1 METKTYILND
11 NWFIATDPDNTGISD
26 NWQNA
31 IQESCIPA
39 FVPSIIQQFFP
50 SYHGVAWYW
59 NTFKNTLSMGN
70 DRVLLRFGGVDY
82 KATVWLNGVLLG
94 SYEGGETP
102 FDFDV
107 TDYLKEDN
115 LLAVRVLNPTDK
127 MIDGAYFGPDF
138 PAYFIK
144 ANKIKVRKYKKT
156 NWINSGN
163 EEVDDRLKRWPKS
176 NTKKQH
182 D

>member
-26 NWQNA
+26 NWQNT
-31 IQESCIPA
+31 IQKSSVPA

-94 SYEGGETP
+94 SYEGGE
-102 FDFDV
+102 
-107 TDYLKEDN
+107 
-115 LLAVRVLNPTDK
+115 R
-127 MIDGAYFGPDF
+127 
-138 PAYFIK
+138 
-144 ANKIKVRKYKKT
+144 
-156 NWINSGN
+156 
-163 EEVDDRLKRWPKS
+163 
-176 NTKKQH
+176 
-182 D
+182 

>member
-11 NWFIATDPDNTGISD
+11 NWFITTDPQNVGIND

-50 SYHGVAWYW
+50 SYLGVAWYW
-59 NTFKNTLSMGN
+59 YSFKNTLSVGN
-70 DRVLLRFGGVDY
+70 DWVLLRFGGVDY
-82 KATVWLNGVLLG
+82 KATVWLNGILLG

-115 LLAVRVLNPTDK
+115 LLAVRVLNPSDK
-127 MIDGAYFGPDF
+127 MIDGMTLMSTPHRNKVMKPSAGSNLNHGGIWFGVTLECAP
-138 PAYFIK
+138 
-144 ANKIKVRKYKKT
+144 
-156 NWINSGN
+156 
-163 EEVDDRLKRWPKS
+163 
-176 NTKKQH
+176 
-182 D
+182 